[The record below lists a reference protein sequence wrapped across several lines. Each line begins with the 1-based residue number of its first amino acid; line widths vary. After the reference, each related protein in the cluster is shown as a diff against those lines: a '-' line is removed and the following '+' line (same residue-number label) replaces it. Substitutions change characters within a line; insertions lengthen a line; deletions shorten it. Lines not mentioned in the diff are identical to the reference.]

1 MCPIE
6 FRAPRCALLV
16 SLAGSMV
23 VGCGSTQGNPSVP
36 PDSRVKAAVAEVSSA
51 RIEQDLRRLVAFG
64 TRHTLSDTLSGTRGI
79 GAARRW
85 VKAEFDRISA
95 GCSNCLEVR
104 YQAQVARGGAGTRVP
119 RDVVI
124 VNVLATLRG
133 RIHPDRYLLM
143 TAHLDSRA
151 SNPLD
156 SVGEAPGA
164 ADDGS
169 GIAGVL
175 EAARVISQGG
185 AFGKTIVFA
194 ALSGEEQGL
203 FGGQQLA
210 QLARD
215 SSWIIEGVLNN
226 DIIGHRAGMTG
237 ERNEREF
244 RVFSEPVP
252 ANESDSSRQARRF
265 SGGEVDGSS
274 RQLARYVDQA
284 TRRYVAGTDAVMI
297 YRLDRFGRGGDHRPF
312 NDLGFPAVRFTVMHE
327 DYNRQHQ
334 DIRNEGGIAYG
345 DVIEEVSFPYIARVT
360 QANVATLAALASA
373 PPPPEGVRIRGA
385 VTPNTILSWTRVA
398 STALLG
404 YRIYWRE
411 TTESQWRYSVD
422 AGNVDTFTLEHVN
435 IDNYLFG
442 VAAVG
447 KDGNESI
454 VAFAR

>member
-1 MCPIE
+1 M
-6 FRAPRCALLV
+6 RGLVLLLV
-16 SLAGSMV
+16 L
-23 VGCGSTQGNPSVP
+23 GSTLHAQQ
-36 PDSRVKAAVAEVSSA
+36 VSSDQRTRRA
-51 RIEQDLRRLVAFG
+51 IRLVSADSIEQDLRTLVAFG
-64 TRHTLSDTLSGTRGI
+64 TRHTLSDTLSATRGI

-85 VKAEFDRISA
+85 VKQEFEKISSQC
-95 GCSNCLEVR
+95 GGCLEVR
-104 YQAQVARGGAGTRVP
+104 YQSELVKGGTGTRIP

-133 RIHPDRYLLM
+133 TIHPDRYLLM

-156 SVGEAPGA
+156 SVTEAPGA

-175 EAARVISQGG
+175 EAARAMSHQGRL
-185 AFGKTIVFA
+185 GKTVIFA

-210 QLARD
+210 RLAKD

-237 ERNEREF
+237 IRNDREF

-252 ANESDSSRQARRF
+252 ANESDSSRRARRF
-265 SGGEVDGSS
+265 TGGEVDGVS
-274 RQLARYVDQA
+274 RQLARFVDRT
-284 TRRYVAGTDAVMI
+284 TRRYLPGADAIMI

-312 NDLGFPAVRFTVMHE
+312 NDLGFPAVRFTAMHE

-334 DIRNEGGIAYG
+334 DIRTEDGIAYG
-345 DVIEEVSFPYIARVT
+345 DVIEEVSFPYIALVT
-360 QANVATLAALASA
+360 RANVATLTALASA
-373 PPPPEGVRIRGA
+373 PPPPEGVRVRGA
-385 VTPNTILSWTRVA
+385 VTPNTTLTWTR
-398 STALLG
+398 SDSPLTKG

-411 TTESQWRYSVD
+411 TTEPQWRYSVD
-422 AGNVDTFTLEHVN
+422 VADVETFTLEDVN

-442 VAAVG
+442 IAALG
-447 KDGNESI
+447 KDGGES
-454 VAFAR
+454 VVVFAR